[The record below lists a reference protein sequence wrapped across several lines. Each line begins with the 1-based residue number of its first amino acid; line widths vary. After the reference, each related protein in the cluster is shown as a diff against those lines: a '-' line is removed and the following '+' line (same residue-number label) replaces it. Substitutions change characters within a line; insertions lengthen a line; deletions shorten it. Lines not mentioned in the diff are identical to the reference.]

1 MTMKLHR
8 CTYKSEA
15 GAALITALIFLV
27 IMTLLALT
35 SMNTTTLEEK
45 MAANSQEI
53 NRVFQAAETG
63 LARAYNDDAAF
74 NTSHTTATPYWPAA
88 TDIGPP
94 DDSYNATMRYKAV
107 FVQATKPPREAM
119 FEVGTAQA
127 YHFDFEANAS
137 AQSGTAQ
144 TLNQGAYQI
153 GPSGV
158 N

>member
-1 MTMKLHR
+1 MTMKLHH

-63 LARAYNDDAAF
+63 LARAYTDDLAF
-74 NTSHTTATPYWPAA
+74 NTSNTTATPYAPAA
-88 TDIGPP
+88 ANIG
-94 DDSYNATMRYKAV
+94 SYNATLSYTAV

-127 YHFDFEANAS
+127 YHFDFTAQANAE
-137 AQSGTAQ
+137 SGTAQ